1 MVDVEGETAIACVME
16 TNFKS
21 YLQSS
26 GVSEAAIAVLEDELV
41 LNMGVFTSLREEH
54 FENLLPKLKVGEH
67 AALLRVFE
75 SSAMRD
81 AEVI

>member
-1 MVDVEGETAIACVME
+1 MLIADL
-16 TNFKS
+16 KS

-26 GVSEAAIAVLEDELV
+26 GVSEAAIALLEDELV

-75 SSAMRD
+75 SSA
-81 AEVI
+81 